1 VLNSTFVAFA
11 KTFYGRYAGT
21 EGNLQTAVFDT
32 LMLELPDP
40 RNITEPILQ
49 RLEAAFASLQQRE
62 VTHLVEE
69 AFLRCH
75 TAEEVREAA
84 NLPLGLPRELQQA
97 DRWALDD
104 AVFELLG
111 VTDAQQR
118 AELIDQLYRE
128 VASHFHGVRI
138 VEVQKME
145 QRRQGGK
152 SAVSANQLAQD
163 ASEELEADWPQPL
176 SDWLAAQSRST
187 KTLELPEGEPQLPD
201 ASNFFEATTVYFG
214 KIG

>member
-1 VLNSTFVAFA
+1 TLVAFA

-40 RNITEPILQ
+40 RNIPDPILH
-49 RLEAAFASLQQRE
+49 RLETAFVTMQKRE

-69 AFLRCH
+69 AFLKCH

-84 NLPLGLPRELQQA
+84 NLPLGLPNELQQA
-97 DRWALDD
+97 DRRELDD

-111 VTDAQQR
+111 VTDPKER
-118 AELIDQLYRE
+118 AELIAQLYRE
-128 VASHFHGVRI
+128 VSLHFRSIRI

-145 QRRQGGK
+145 QRRQGGR
-152 SAVSANQLAQD
+152 STVSPHQLAQD
-163 ASEELEADWPQPL
+163 AW
-176 SDWLAAQSRST
+176 
-187 KTLELPEGEPQLPD
+187 
-201 ASNFFEATTVYFG
+201 
-214 KIG
+214 